1 MLSKSSSNFPFI
13 FHFFQSES
21 CQITILS
28 QDLYF
33 DIQLKLEDLLKFSG
47 DFASSFFLDLVTS
60 SAELLNRHFTLYWK
74 TNNWSTPFSLCHFL
88 WISKMNRAKEF
99 SAQEAHRTLT
109 KLKKKKEFAEA
120 LDLLMET
127 LIFTH
132 EFSVIVSFRSELL
145 SEIRDP
151 LESNN
156 RVSNL
161 EGHVY

>member
-1 MLSKSSSNFPFI
+1 
-13 FHFFQSES
+13 
-21 CQITILS
+21 
-28 QDLYF
+28 
-33 DIQLKLEDLLKFSG
+33 
-47 DFASSFFLDLVTS
+47 
-60 SAELLNRHFTLYWK
+60 
-74 TNNWSTPFSLCHFL
+74 
-88 WISKMNRAKEF
+88 MNRAKEF